1 MDGGSRMA
9 RLRILAVVTTVAC
22 TAPAAAQ
29 PASNSTTSAL
39 TSLSRIGGDA
49 QMQIA
54 RRGFS
59 FPVIDYAEP
68 NGLWQQRRGIIAGKE
83 IARGTVL
90 GLGIFQTSPKMRGY
104 VGDVP
109 QNMAPKRNK
118 RAAIGLSMK
127 F

>member
-1 MDGGSRMA
+1 MA
-9 RLRILAVVTTVAC
+9 RLRVLAVVATVAC

-29 PASNSTTSAL
+29 PAGNSTTSAFS
-39 TSLSRIGGDA
+39 SLSRIGGDA
-49 QMQIA
+49 PMQIE

-68 NGLWQQRRGIIAGKE
+68 NGVWQQRRGIIAGKE

-109 QNMAPKRNK
+109 QSTAPRRNK

>member
-1 MDGGSRMA
+1 MA
-9 RLRILAVVTTVAC
+9 RLRVLAVVATVAC
-22 TAPAAAQ
+22 TAPAAAD
-29 PASNSTTSAL
+29 PAGSSTTNTLS
-39 TSLSRIGGDA
+39 SLSRVGSDA
-49 QMQIA
+49 PMQIES
-54 RRGFS
+54 RGFS
-59 FPVIDYAEP
+59 FPLINYAEP
-68 NGLWQQRRGIIAGKE
+68 NGVWQQRRGIIAGKE

>member
-1 MDGGSRMA
+1 MA
-9 RLRILAVVTTVAC
+9 RLRVLAAVATVAC
-22 TAPAAAQ
+22 TAPAAAE
-29 PASNSTTSAL
+29 PAGSSTTNAL
-39 TSLSRIGGDA
+39 SSLSRVGSDVP
-49 QMQIA
+49 MQIES
-54 RRGFS
+54 RGFS
-59 FPVIDYAEP
+59 FPLINYAEP
-68 NGLWQQRRGIIAGKE
+68 SGVWQQRRGIIAGKE

>member
-1 MDGGSRMA
+1 MA
-9 RLRILAVVTTVAC
+9 RLKVLAVVATVAC
-22 TAPAAAQ
+22 SAPVSAE
-29 PASNSTTSAL
+29 PHGTSTTTSL
-39 TSLSRIGGDA
+39 TSLSRIGGNVP
-49 QMQIA
+49 MQVE

-59 FPVIDYAEP
+59 FPVLDYAEP
-68 NGLWQQRRGIIAGKE
+68 NGVWQQRRGIIAGKE

-104 VGDVP
+104 VGDMP
-109 QNMAPKRNK
+109 QNMAPRRNK

>member
-1 MDGGSRMA
+1 MA
-9 RLRILAVVTTVAC
+9 RLKILAVVATVAC
-22 TAPAAAQ
+22 STPVSAEP
-29 PASNSTTSAL
+29 PGTSTTTSL
-39 TSLSRIGGDA
+39 TSLSRIGGNVPT
-49 QMQIA
+49 QVE

-59 FPVIDYAEP
+59 FPVVDYAEP
-68 NGLWQQRRGIIAGKE
+68 NGVWQQRRGIIAGKE

-104 VGDVP
+104 VGDMP
-109 QNMAPKRNK
+109 QNMAPRRNK

>member
-1 MDGGSRMA
+1 MA
-9 RLRILAVVTTVAC
+9 RLRILTLAATVAVSV
-22 TAPAAAQ
+22 
-29 PASNSTTSAL
+29 PASAEPPKRPSVDAL
-39 TSLSRIGGDA
+39 QSLSRFGEP
-49 QMQIA
+49 QMRVE

-59 FPVIDYAEP
+59 FPVTEYVQPDGSI
-68 NGLWQQRRGIIAGKE
+68 QQRRGIIAGKE
-83 IARGTVL
+83 IAPGTTL

-109 QNMAPKRNK
+109 QNMAPRRNK

>member
-1 MDGGSRMA
+1 MA
-9 RLRILAVVTTVAC
+9 RLRILAVLATVAC

-29 PASNSTTSAL
+29 PAGNSTTSAL

>member
-1 MDGGSRMA
+1 MA
-9 RLRILAVVTTVAC
+9 RLRVLAVVATVAC
-22 TAPAAAQ
+22 SASSPAEPPGA
-29 PASNSTTSAL
+29 STTNAL
-39 TSLSRIGGDA
+39 SSLSRISGNVP
-49 QMQIA
+49 MQFE

-59 FPVIDYAEP
+59 FPVVDYAEP
-68 NGLWQQRRGIIAGKE
+68 NGVWQQRRGIIAGKE

-104 VGDVP
+104 VGDMP

-118 RAAIGLSMK
+118 RAAVGLSMK

>member
-1 MDGGSRMA
+1 MA
-9 RLRILAVVTTVAC
+9 RLRVLAVVATVAC
-22 TAPAAAQ
+22 TAPAAAE
-29 PASNSTTSAL
+29 PAGSTTNAL
-39 TSLSRIGGDA
+39 SSLSRVGSDA
-49 QMQIA
+49 PMQIE

-59 FPVIDYAEP
+59 FPVIGYAEP
-68 NGLWQQRRGIIAGKE
+68 NGVWQQRRGIIAGKE

>member
-1 MDGGSRMA
+1 MA
-9 RLRILAVVTTVAC
+9 RLRILAVVATVAC
-22 TAPAAAQ
+22 TAPASAE
-29 PASNSTTSAL
+29 PAGPSTANAL
-39 TSLSRIGGDA
+39 SSLSQIGGNPP
-49 QMQIA
+49 MQIE

-59 FPVIDYAEP
+59 FPVVDYAEP
-68 NGLWQQRRGIIAGKE
+68 SGVWQQRRGIIAGKE

-104 VGDVP
+104 VGDMP
-109 QNMAPKRNK
+109 QNMAPRRNK